1 MSETN
6 TLQRRREAVLETAK
20 RIDET
25 ASAAMVHFSQAGSM
39 AAELQVA
46 QAMYD
51 LRAML
56 TPEVMTPIMNLMDTD
71 LGFRTDKDP
80 KQLDRNGKPNIPYH
94 VDVVR
99 DVVIEAKLRGFHTI
113 GNEFNIIAGRMYAAK
128 NGFRRK
134 LTDGKSFPGL
144 TGFRDTYEVPRLVG
158 DKGAIVKCKAVWT
171 LNGKPDSAEFEF
183 AIKVNSFMGADAIVG
198 KAERKLCKRVH
209 DLISGVHTPDG
220 DVDDNDLAGAT
231 DVTPPKEA
239 APPAP
244 GPKFAKKEK
253 AEAPKDASTARHPQ
267 PASTVPADEAPAPGD
282 TKTKPNAEQDPG
294 APFDPSALTA
304 AQTALQEFV
313 VTRTAL
319 DFDTFKR
326 GLLASTWFADRG
338 REDWN
343 SFADVPDD
351 IADRLVNAPVGFKK
365 LLHEA
370 ADPK

>member
-1 MSETN
+1 MSEN
-6 TLQRRREAVLETAK
+6 TLQRRREAVLETAR

-46 QAMYD
+46 QAMGD
-51 LRAML
+51 LRTML
-56 TPEVMTPIMNLMDTD
+56 TPEIMQPIMQLMDTD

-144 TGFRDTYEVPRLVG
+144 TGFRDTYEVPRIVG
-158 DKGAIVKCKAVWT
+158 EKGAIVKCKATWT
-171 LNGKPDSAEFEF
+171 LNGSPDSAEFEF

-220 DVDDNDLAGAT
+220 DMDDTDIAGAT
-231 DVTPPKEA
+231 NVTPPSE

-244 GPKFAKKEK
+244 KFTKKEK
-253 AEAPKDASTARHPQ
+253 PESPTVTIQHDPTSPPIQSAPTAPEPQ
-267 PASTVPADEAPAPGD
+267 QPPSDPPF
-282 TKTKPNAEQDPG
+282 DPG
-294 APFDPSALTA
+294 ALTE
-304 AQTALQEFV
+304 AQTALQAFV
-313 VTRTAL
+313 IERKGT
-319 DFDTFKR
+319 FDTFKR
-326 GLLASTWFADRG
+326 GMSKTTWFQPGVVDA
-338 REDWN
+338 WA
-343 SFADVPDD
+343 SFADVPDET
-351 IADRLVNAPVGFKK
+351 ATRLLKAKRGFETA
-365 LLHEA
+365 LESGVSN
-370 ADPK
+370 